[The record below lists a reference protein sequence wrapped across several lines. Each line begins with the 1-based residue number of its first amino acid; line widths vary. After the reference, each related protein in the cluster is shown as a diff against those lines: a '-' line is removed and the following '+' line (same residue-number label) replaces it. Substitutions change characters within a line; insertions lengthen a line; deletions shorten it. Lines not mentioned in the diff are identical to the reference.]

1 MIGMFDT
8 TPCCRF
14 VKRRSR
20 MLAATMLVFF
30 LMIACS
36 ASHSLPD
43 PTKKP
48 AGEVK
53 IYVTK
58 RGWHTGLL
66 VPKTNIKASMPA
78 VVEDFPDAS
87 HLNFSW
93 GDKKFFMAP
102 EGTVFLALRAA
113 LLPTRSVMHV
123 DGLDR
128 LPPWYT
134 ESPDV
139 VAVELSRQGFD
150 SMTAFIKESFE
161 REQDSAL
168 VVLRENAGGMS
179 SFYLSGITY
188 WGTRTCNV
196 WTARAL
202 KKAGLD
208 LQPVFMLTAGQVM
221 DKAKAKAKIR

>member
-1 MIGMFDT
+1 MLTASVIVLIFLTG
-8 TPCCRF
+8 CS
-14 VKRRSR
+14 VSRS
-20 MLAATMLVFF
+20 VDDGKK
-30 LMIACS
+30 
-36 ASHSLPD
+36 D
-43 PTKKP
+43 PGGDMK
-48 AGEVK
+48 V
-53 IYVTK
+53 YVTK

-66 VPKTNIKASMPA
+66 IPKTNIKASMPA
-78 VVEDFPDAS
+78 VAEDFPDAS

-102 EGTVFLALRAA
+102 EGTVFLALRAT

-139 VAVELSRQGFD
+139 VAVELSRQDFD
-150 SMTAFIKESFE
+150 SMTAFINESFE
-161 REQDSAL
+161 REKDSAL
-168 VVLRENAGGMS
+168 VVLRGNAGGMS
-179 SFYLSGITY
+179 SFYLSAITY

-221 DKAKAKAKIR
+221 DKVKE

>member
-1 MIGMFDT
+1 MAKL
-8 TPCCRF
+8 C
-14 VKRRSR
+14 R
-20 MLAATMLVFF
+20 MLTASVIVVIF
-30 LMIACS
+30 LSGCS
-36 ASHSLPD
+36 ASRSVEDGQKD
-43 PTKKP
+43 PG
-48 AGEVK
+48 GEVK

-66 VPKTNIKASMPA
+66 IPKTNIKASIPA
-78 VVEDFPDAS
+78 VAADFPDAS

-102 EGTVFLALRAA
+102 RGTVFLALRAA

-139 VAVELSRQGFD
+139 VAVELSQQGFD
-150 SMTAFIKESFE
+150 SMAAFIKESFE

-168 VVLRENAGGMS
+168 VVLRENVGGMS

-221 DKAKAKAKIR
+221 DRAKKKAKEEG